1 MQAPED
7 GSQMSLTA
15 LLDNNAKVEMTDA
28 FKAGSHDTIE
38 SKVRRTD
45 ASGTEIYTGT
55 SVAKKKP

>member
-1 MQAPED
+1 
-7 GSQMSLTA
+7 MSLTA